1 MVSAALPSA
10 VADDDIGDVEA
21 RLEAA
26 PMRRQLADGELRV
39 QLLGDDGF
47 DARPE
52 RVDARQH
59 HVTQAEKQTRRDEVK
74 DECERQDDVEG
85 PTQHDVGASARGPDL
100 PGFVRVG
107 GFVSL
112 GHAAAG
118 GRMVVL
124 RINDEM

>member
-1 MVSAALPSA
+1 MVSAALPSGSRMT
-10 VADDDIGDVEA
+10 DIGDVEA
-21 RLEAA
+21 RLKAA
-26 PMRRQLADGELRV
+26 PVRRQLADGELCV

-52 RVDARQH
+52 RVDARQQDI
-59 HVTQAEKQTRRDEVK
+59 TQTEKQTRRDEVEG
-74 DECERQDDVEG
+74 ECERQHHMG
-85 PTQHDVGASARGPDL
+85 RPMQHHVVASARRPDL